1 VKIERIPVPANLP
14 WLPATPPAHGRVDPR
29 LLAGALA
36 VSAILWTLAWYGDTV
51 GAMVA
56 IWQRSDTF
64 AHGFLIVPISA
75 WLIWRRRDVVANLPL
90 RPSPVVLPLLAL
102 AGFVWFFAG
111 LASVGVVQ
119 QYAVVAMIVLVV
131 WVVLGTPV
139 AAALAFPL
147 SYLVFAVPAGEFM
160 LGMMMEHTADVTV
173 AALRLTGIPV
183 YREGQFFSI
192 PSGNWSVVEACSG
205 LRYLIA
211 SVTVGVL
218 YAYLTYRSL
227 ARRAAFIAASFVL
240 PIIANWFRAYMIV
253 MIGHLS
259 SMKYAV
265 GVDHLIYGWVFFGV
279 VMALLFWVGSYWRED
294 LDDTPQPASA
304 TAPHRDAPL
313 GALAATAVAAALLV
327 AAGPTTVDR
336 LDNARSAELPV
347 LQAPVTAAGWNPVPG
362 SLTRWNPHFQEARA
376 VVEQEYADGTARAGM
391 HIRYYR
397 KQRPGAQLVTSQ
409 NVLVSPRNREWANSG
424 EGRRVLTL
432 GDHAV
437 PVVESRLRS
446 PHGNLLVWRWY
457 WIDGEYVV
465 SPYRAKFLQ
474 AKAMLFGRG
483 DDGAAIFLYAP
494 YESGAGAARR
504 TLQNLAGAMLP
515 AITKTLENARE
526 TGNAQ

>member
-1 VKIERIPVPANLP
+1 MKIERIPVPADLP

-29 LLAGALA
+29 LLAGALV
-36 VSAILWTLAWYGDTV
+36 VSALLWTLIWYGDTV
-51 GAMVA
+51 SAMVA

-75 WLIWRRRDVVANLPL
+75 WLVWRRRDVVANLPL

-102 AGFVWFFAG
+102 AGFAWFFAG
-111 LASVGVVQ
+111 LAAVSVVQ

-131 WVVLGTPV
+131 WAVLGTPV

-147 SYLVFAVPAGEFM
+147 SYLLFAVPAGEFM

-218 YAYLTYRSL
+218 YAYLSYRSL
-227 ARRAAFIAASFVL
+227 ARRAAFIAASFVV
-240 PIIANWFRAYMIV
+240 PIIANWIRAYMIV
-253 MIGHLS
+253 MIGHVS
-259 SMKYAV
+259 KMEYAV
-265 GVDHLIYGWVFFGV
+265 GADHLIYGWVFFGV

-294 LDDTPQPASA
+294 LDDAPQP
-304 TAPHRDAPL
+304 TAGIVRREAPL
-313 GALAATAVAAALLV
+313 GALAATALAAALLV
-327 AAGPTTVDR
+327 AAWPMTKDR
-336 LDNARSAELPV
+336 LDKARSLELPI
-347 LQAPVTAAGWNPVPG
+347 LQTPVPAPGWNPVPG
-362 SLTRWNPHFQEARA
+362 SLTRWQPHFKEARA
-376 VVEQEYADGTARAGM
+376 IVAQDYTDGAARAGI

-397 KQRPGAQLVTSQ
+397 KQRPGAQLITTENMLISTR
-409 NVLVSPRNREWANSG
+409 SKEWATAD
-424 EGRRVLTL
+424 ERHRVLTL
-432 GDHAV
+432 GDAAL
-437 PVVESRLRS
+437 PVIESRLRS

-465 SPYRAKFLQ
+465 NPYRAKFLQ

-494 YESGAGAARR
+494 YEAGASSARR
-504 TLQNLAGAMLP
+504 TLENLAGAMLP
-515 AITKTLENARE
+515 AISKTLENARE